1 MISKELFMQR
11 DKFARYLGIELLE
24 LSKGYAKAMLD
35 IREEH
40 LNGHNI
46 VHGGAVFS
54 LADLVFAA
62 ASNSHGNVALAIN
75 ASISYVKACPGGT
88 LFAEARETSLNPKL
102 GTYAVEIS
110 NEKNENIAMFQ
121 GMVYRKKK
129 TCE

>member
-24 LSKGYAKAMLD
+24 LSEGYAKAKLE
-35 IREEH
+35 IKENH

-62 ASNSHGNVALAIN
+62 ASNSHANVALAIN
-75 ASISYVKACPGGT
+75 ASISYVKAAPGGT
-88 LFAEARETSLNPKL
+88 LFAQARETSLNPKL
-102 GTYAVEIS
+102 GTYAVDIINEN
-110 NEKNENIAMFQ
+110 NEKIAMFQ
-121 GMVYRKKK
+121 GMVYRKKEK
-129 TCE
+129 CE